1 MSVVLIL
8 FGIIILALGVI
19 QIRKPAWGWRANEG
33 WKVEGESEP
42 SEAYLVLAEIGGI
55 LIVVMG
61 AFLILVGIFKLF
73 Y

>member
-19 QIRKPAWGWRANEG
+19 QIRKPAWGWRVNEG

-61 AFLILVGIFKLF
+61 AFLILVGIFKLL

>member
-1 MSVVLIL
+1 MSIVFMLL
-8 FGIIILALGVI
+8 GIIILALGVI
-19 QIRKPAWGWRANEG
+19 QIRNPSWGWKANEA

-61 AFLILVGIFKLF
+61 AFLLLVGIFKLF

>member
-1 MSVVLIL
+1 MSIVLML
-8 FGIIILALGVI
+8 LGMIILALGVI
-19 QIRKPAWGWRANEG
+19 QIRNPSWGWRANEG

-61 AFLILVGIFKLF
+61 ALLILIGIFKLF